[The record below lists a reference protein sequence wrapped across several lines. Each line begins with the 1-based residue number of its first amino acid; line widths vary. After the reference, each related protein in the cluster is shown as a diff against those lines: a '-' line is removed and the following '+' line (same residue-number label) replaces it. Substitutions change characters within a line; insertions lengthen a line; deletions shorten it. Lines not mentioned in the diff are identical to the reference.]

1 LTGYILWGWL
11 IGGHNLLL
19 LAQDV
24 GQYLQLGTT
33 VDDAIGEVICV
44 SVPHAFPRDVKRRGL
59 EK

>member
-33 VDDAIGEVICV
+33 VDDAIGEVIYV
-44 SVPHAFPRDVKRRGL
+44 SVPHAFPCIGS
-59 EK
+59 

>member
-1 LTGYILWGWL
+1 
-11 IGGHNLLL
+11 

-44 SVPHAFPRDVKRRGL
+44 SVPHAFSRHVKRRGL